1 MSYVRRYEY
10 VAEKT
15 ASYNVPFIDKRIS
28 DSSDVARFITEI
40 LQSERY
46 TVEKFMVFMLDTK
59 LKIQGYSV
67 VSIGSLDSAPVHPRE
82 VFAPAVST
90 PKCAAII
97 VAHNHPS
104 GDATA
109 SSQDIDVTDRLRKAG
124 EIIGIRLIDHV
135 IVGDRC
141 FTSMKS
147 EGYL

>member
-1 MSYVRRYEY
+1 MYVRRYEY

-15 ASYNVPFIDKRIS
+15 ASYNAPFIDKRIG
-28 DSSDVARFITEI
+28 DSSDVARFISEI

-104 GDATA
+104 GDATP

-147 EGYL
+147 EGYI